1 MAVVGGTLQGTPYE
15 AVSDDRLR
23 KVAKRYNGDAA
34 FQKYARAYVILSELD
49 ISGEPRPCEPLVAK
63 GTSKEKAVSENRASS
78 YLSFC
83 AKMFSHCVQSKWTIC
98 LLLCLTGSFLL
109 RPSISHLFGKV
120 TVSLI
125 RLIFRRVLAICSM
138 LLDGVVDEVVYQLDH
153 TVTAVL
159 PDPGISQEVPGPSK
173 FMAHLFSGLVG
184 AAVAVLAGQRR
195 AQIQV

>member
-1 MAVVGGTLQGTPYE
+1 M
-15 AVSDDRLR
+15 D
-23 KVAKRYNGDAA
+23 
-34 FQKYARAYVILSELD
+34 
-49 ISGEPRPCEPLVAK
+49 
-63 GTSKEKAVSENRASS
+63 
-78 YLSFC
+78 YLSFTLSDGEFF
-83 AKMFSHCVQSKWTIC
+83 AETKHFAPLWQSDSVPDSAYFQTSVSH
-98 LLLCLTGSFLL
+98 
-109 RPSISHLFGKV
+109 R
-120 TVSLI
+120 
-125 RLIFRRVLAICSM
+125 SM